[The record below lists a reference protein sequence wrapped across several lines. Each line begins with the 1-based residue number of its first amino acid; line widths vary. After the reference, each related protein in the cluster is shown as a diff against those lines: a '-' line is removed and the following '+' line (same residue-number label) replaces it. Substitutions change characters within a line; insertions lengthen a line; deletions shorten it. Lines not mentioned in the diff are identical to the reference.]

1 MKNLCIASLLIL
13 AGLLYACAST
23 KNTFSE
29 GIDGKFEVQDMT
41 GVCQRT
47 GSADVDV
54 QCLRV
59 AAANS
64 TRDKAFDLAKKYA
77 VAAIML
83 RGVSGMHSPVKDP
96 LIPLKDQDKNAGFIQ
111 KFFDTG
117 GYLKYLD
124 QAEIEPQEVYKIKG
138 GYRVGVNAKVNHA
151 RLKQYLVENKI
162 IRKFSL

>member
-1 MKNLCIASLLIL
+1 
-13 AGLLYACAST
+13 
-23 KNTFSE
+23 
-29 GIDGKFEVQDMT
+29 MT
-41 GVCQRT
+41 NVCQRT
-47 GSADVDV
+47 GSSDVDV

-64 TRDKAFDLAKKYA
+64 TRDKALDLAKKYA
-77 VAAIML
+77 VAAVML

-111 KFFDTG
+111 TFFNSGD
-117 GYLKYLD
+117 YLKYLD

-138 GYRVGVNAKVNHA
+138 GYRIGVNAKVNHA
-151 RLKQYLVENKI
+151 RLKQHLVENKI